1 MIGLAASENL
11 IRFQL
16 IHPLAECIELA
27 ERLRERFDLVYC
39 EVAPSRDPVEEDI
52 ATIATTAA
60 LYLENILN
68 QHAPVTVAVGNG
80 STMRDRIASYADD
93 EAAAQDRVANGQP
106 HPLWPRCTA

>member
-1 MIGLAASENL
+1 MIALAASENL

-39 EVAPSRDPVEEDI
+39 EVTPSLNPVEENI

-60 LYLENILN
+60 LYLENILS
-68 QHAPVTVAVGNG
+68 QQAPVTVAVGNG
-80 STMRDRIASYADD
+80 STIA
-93 EAAAQDRVANGQP
+93 
-106 HPLWPRCTA
+106 